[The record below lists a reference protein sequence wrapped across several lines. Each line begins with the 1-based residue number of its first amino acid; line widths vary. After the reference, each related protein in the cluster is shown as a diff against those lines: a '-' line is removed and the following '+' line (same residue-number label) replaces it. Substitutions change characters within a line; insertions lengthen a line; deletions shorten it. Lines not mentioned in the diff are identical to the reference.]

1 MSAGFD
7 PHADG
12 VAAREFVLGRI
23 RRALSDVPGIEKPED
38 VPILREYRTVETLP
52 RSEVIA
58 LFIDRLMDYKAMVT
72 RVKLEGLPASI
83 ASACARRGIK
93 RLVVPA
99 DLPSGWVPEGVSI
112 LRDPGLTIDQLES
125 SDGVLT
131 GCALGIAQTG
141 TIVLDCG
148 PFQGRRIL
156 TLLPDY
162 HLCVV
167 REDQVVGLVPE
178 AVARLDEVGSGRDRP
193 PFYTPVP
200 LRRRQRLLQHPD
212 GNQAGLDLRYVLEL
226 AQKIITAK
234 FDFIKPPV

>member
-7 PHADG
+7 PHSDG

-38 VPILREYRTVETLP
+38 VPILREYRTVETFP

-58 LFIDRLMDYKAMVT
+58 LFIDRLVDYKATVT
-72 RVKLEGLPASI
+72 RVTLQGLPASI

-93 RLVVPA
+93 RLVVPV

-148 PFQGRRIL
+148 TAQGRRIL

-178 AVARLDEVGSGRDRP
+178 GVARLNEVGSGPDRP
-193 PFYTPVP
+193 ITFISGPSATSDIELNRVEGVHGPRT
-200 LRRRQRLLQHPD
+200 LE
-212 GNQAGLDLRYVLEL
+212 VLVVE
-226 AQKIITAK
+226 AEG
-234 FDFIKPPV
+234 